1 MLSPADSTI
10 WPPAPEVPVP
20 TVIETAPPRQPVATP
35 DPMYSAPVLPP
46 LDVPDEK
53 TSLPLEP
60 ESPEFAVRM
69 VIAPLDVDVP
79 SPVAMARAPPVRDT
93 DRPVAMLMPPPTPL
107 VPLPTVMDTSPPRP
121 AVAAPVPTRM
131 DPLLPPFAVPNEKIS
146 MPLTPAAPEFAVRMV
161 ITPLEDVVPSPVA
174 MPKAPPVCTRPRPV
188 AMLMPADPA
197 RAAAHRETP
206 AHSCPAQNVFISPG
220 VQIRQPRESRGIS
233 SLP

>member
-1 MLSPADSTI
+1 
-10 WPPAPEVPVP
+10 
-20 TVIETAPPRQPVATP
+20 
-35 DPMYSAPVLPP
+35 MYSAPVLPP

-93 DRPVAMLMPPPTPL
+93 DRPVAMLMPADPARAAAHRDGYQPT
-107 VPLPTVMDTSPPRP
+107 TACGSCARAHKDGP
-121 AVAAPVPTRM
+121 AVAALRRAGREDQHAAHTSRARVRRA
-131 DPLLPPFAVPNEKIS
+131 DGDH
-146 MPLTPAAPEFAVRMV
+146 PARRRRALARGDGQSSAGVLSTSSSGNV
-161 ITPLEDVVPSPVA
+161 DA
-174 MPKAPPVCTRPRPV
+174 A
-188 AMLMPADPA
+188 ADPA

>member
-20 TVIETAPPRQPVATP
+20 TVIETAPPRPPVATP

-93 DRPVAMLMPPPTPL
+93 DRPVAMLMP
-107 VPLPTVMDTSPPRP
+107 
-121 AVAAPVPTRM
+121 
-131 DPLLPPFAVPNEKIS
+131 
-146 MPLTPAAPEFAVRMV
+146 
-161 ITPLEDVVPSPVA
+161 
-174 MPKAPPVCTRPRPV
+174 
-188 AMLMPADPA
+188 ADPA
-197 RAAAHRETP
+197 RAAAHRD
-206 AHSCPAQNVFISPG
+206 V
-220 VQIRQPRESRGIS
+220 
-233 SLP
+233 

>member
-1 MLSPADSTI
+1 
-10 WPPAPEVPVP
+10 
-20 TVIETAPPRQPVATP
+20 
-35 DPMYSAPVLPP
+35 MYSAPVLPP

-93 DRPVAMLMPPPTPL
+93 DRPVAMLMPADPARAAAHRDGYQPT
-107 VPLPTVMDTSPPRP
+107 TACGSCARAHKDGP
-121 AVAAPVPTRM
+121 AVAALRCAGREDQHAAHTSRRARVRRADGDHPARRRRA
-131 DPLLPPFAVPNEKIS
+131 FARGNAQGTTGVHSTSASGNVD
-146 MPLTPAAPEFAVRMV
+146 AA
-161 ITPLEDVVPSPVA
+161 
-174 MPKAPPVCTRPRPV
+174 
-188 AMLMPADPA
+188 ADPA